1 MAKGLTSAQL
11 RYIIAVAEL
20 IEKKPAKVRCID
32 IAARLGV
39 ARASACRMLSSLVEE
54 DILAQDVRKGLSF
67 TEKGAAVAEKHV
79 EAYRRLAGFF
89 KEEFSLSDFDA
100 GECAMSLLSTLPEGL
115 SETLCAHIA
124 QRPA

>member
-11 RYIIAVAEL
+11 RYIIAVAEC

-54 DILAQDVRKGLSF
+54 DILAQDIRKGLSF
-67 TEKGAAVAEKHV
+67 TENGTAVAKKYV
-79 EAYRRLAGFF
+79 QSYRQLAGFF
-89 KEEFSLSDFDA
+89 KAEFTLSDFDA
-100 GECAMSLLSTLPEGL
+100 GECAMSLLSTLPAGL
-115 SETLCAHIA
+115 SETLCTRIA
-124 QRPA
+124 RRPA